1 MKTLRYAVCVILFA
15 TGCSQR
21 LPEKGGTEMAI
32 FTSEQARHARFPHL
46 SRSTVFWTPSEST
59 VGDAF
64 SEIESALAEKSA
76 STASKFPHY
85 RCQVQ
90 GVLLNGRKVL
100 SFNFV
105 SKELDVNH
113 WRTKPVILFDGGD
126 STFQVEFDVESNKC
140 ISVTIPPAW

>member
-1 MKTLRYAVCVILFA
+1 MRILGYTVCVILFA

-21 LPEKGGTEMAI
+21 LTDQGGTEMAI
-32 FTSEQARHARFPHL
+32 FTSEQAENARFPHL

-64 SEIESALAEKSA
+64 SKIENALAEKSA
-76 STASKFPHY
+76 ATASNFPHY

-90 GVLLNGRKVL
+90 GVVLNGRKVL
-100 SFNFV
+100 SFNFY
-105 SKELDVNH
+105 SKDLSVKH
-113 WRTKPVILFDGGD
+113 WRTKPVIVFDGGD